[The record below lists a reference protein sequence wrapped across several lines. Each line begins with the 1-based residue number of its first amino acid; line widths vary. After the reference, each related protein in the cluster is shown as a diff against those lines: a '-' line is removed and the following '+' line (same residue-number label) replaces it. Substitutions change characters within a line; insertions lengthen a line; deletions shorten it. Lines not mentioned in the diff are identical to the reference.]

1 MFAKAQYVT
10 VCFQEKYEENL
21 SQREAEKLNE
31 MVSKLSDE
39 DKAMIREKGHS

>member
-21 SQREAEKLNE
+21 LQREAEKLNE
-31 MVSKLSDE
+31 MVSKLSDD